1 MYLSNCLCFQETS
14 QHDVQELNRILF
26 SALESSL
33 VGTSGSNLI
42 HRLYHGTL
50 VNQIVCKECSNVS
63 ERQVCVM
70 TMHDAVKHET
80 FVATLHLCDVHMHC
94 SLQDIYRFQNGIL
107 LYYMLHTLIGL
118 LLFYFGKMSTI
129 LQVFTEYLY
138 IMKYSHN
145 FSIQLDVCAQFSQTS
160 KHSLKIK

>member
-1 MYLSNCLCFQETS
+1 MLHFIFTLCVQVQLPKSFISVKVIYLSHSAVSSSGPVFIKLHLFQETS

-63 ERQVCVM
+63 ERQVCMM
-70 TMHDAVKHET
+70 TMHDAVFLAYLAKH
-80 FVATLHLCDVHMHC
+80 
-94 SLQDIYRFQNGIL
+94 I
-107 LYYMLHTLIGL
+107 
-118 LLFYFGKMSTI
+118 
-129 LQVFTEYLY
+129 
-138 IMKYSHN
+138 
-145 FSIQLDVCAQFSQTS
+145 
-160 KHSLKIK
+160 